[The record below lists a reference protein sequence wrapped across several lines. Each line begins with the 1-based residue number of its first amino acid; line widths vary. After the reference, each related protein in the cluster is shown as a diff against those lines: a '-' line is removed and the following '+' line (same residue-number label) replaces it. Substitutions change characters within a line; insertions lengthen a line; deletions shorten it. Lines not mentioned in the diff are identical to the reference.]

1 MTTTVVALYD
11 RLDDARRAVEALD
24 AAGVPRDA
32 VSFVTGDRAA
42 QAAGIGAA
50 VGGAGGL
57 LMGLSAL
64 AIPGIGP
71 VLAAGSAVTALAGAG
86 AGAMAGGMVGVLS
99 GFGVPE
105 SEMQRYAEGVQRG
118 GALLLVRAEDDRAN
132 EVRGILSRQARAGG
146 TRRAAEEAARIEG
159 GGSTAGNDAGS
170 DAESRG
176 ADWQTAG
183 WAPFDQ
189 RPGPLTAPVPDG
201 AAASDATSGEGRGA
215 DWRTGADVP
224 FDQRPGPMTEVHRET
239 GGRPTEGPTPD
250 STDFGQPGSTPGTR
264 GGTTAFGGVER
275 ASETKKRS

>member
-24 AAGVPRDA
+24 SAGVPRDA
-32 VSFVTGDRAA
+32 ISLVTGDRAA
-42 QAAGIGAA
+42 QAAGLGAA

-64 AIPGIGP
+64 AIPGVGP
-71 VLAAGSAVTALAGAG
+71 ILAAGSAVAALAGAG
-86 AGAMAGGMVGVLS
+86 AGAVAGGMVGVLS

-105 SEMQRYAEGVQRG
+105 SEMQRYAESVQRG
-118 GALLLVRAEDDRAN
+118 GALLLVRAEDDRAE

-159 GGSTAGNDAGS
+159 GGRGADTRG
-170 DAESRG
+170 AEDRGGEERG
-176 ADWQTAG
+176 ADWRTAA

-189 RPGPLTAPVPDG
+189 RPGPMA
-201 AAASDATSGEGRGA
+201 
-215 DWRTGADVP
+215 
-224 FDQRPGPMTEVHRET
+224 EVHRDVAS
-239 GGRPTEGPTPD
+239 GSVEGPAPD

-264 GGTTAFGGVER
+264 GGATPFGGVER
-275 ASETKKRS
+275 ASETKKGP